1 MSTGTK
7 PKKYSRS
14 VIQQAEWQMA
24 GVTDIDLLLE
34 AIDHPSGSYSFQNL
48 ETYLK
53 EEEVPLTFN
62 DYHLLVEMIVNEMPV
77 KGTVD
82 FDKPMPA
89 FDTIRGVFGVMLD
102 TCRFKKSTQA
112 EICKQF
118 LRAIGRFKDYNQ
130 KWKNLVQAFLNERP
144 NTALVYM
151 YRCAANYKDF
161 EEIVVSGHLA
171 LADFKDDLIDH
182 DHMIAHQ
189 VGLPSPQE
197 HLRMD
202 KELDHCLCELVSIK
216 FTNSAPTEDGTTAKK
231 LQKRFNT
238 VKWDFSEATERFG
251 L

>member
-14 VIQQAEWQMA
+14 VIQQAQWQMA
-24 GVTDIDLLLE
+24 GVTDIDDLLE
-34 AIDHPSGSYSFQNL
+34 VIDHPCGIYSFRNL
-48 ETYLK
+48 EIYLK

-62 DYHLLVEMIVNEMPV
+62 DYHLLVETIVNEMPV

-102 TCRFKKSTQA
+102 NCRFKKAAQA

-118 LRAIGRFKDYNQ
+118 LRTIGRFRDYSQ
-130 KWKNLVQAFLNERP
+130 KWKNMVQAFLDDRP
-144 NTALVYM
+144 NTELVYM

-171 LADFKDDLIDH
+171 LADFKDNLIDH
-182 DHMIAHQ
+182 NHMIAHQ
-189 VGLPSPQE
+189 VGLASPQE
-197 HLRMD
+197 HLHMD
-202 KELDHCLCELVSIK
+202 KELDHCLCELVSIE
-216 FTNSAPTEDGTTAKK
+216 FTKAQPTSDMAAQRLKK
-231 LQKRFNT
+231 SFNKVT
-238 VKWDFSEATERFG
+238 WDFTEATERFG